1 MEGILIWIVIIVGWA
16 IIKGVFSSGGSG
28 KYQDEQGEDI
38 DALQISVKHEVPDK
52 AYQKERDLNINFKCF
67 IVRASGLV
75 GTTYHSRVKI
85 ILNCYDNTDKNDDEI
100 GLSVVSAHEAYSEN
114 SQYKRIF
121 GREYVMDVS
130 PSTYYPKGS
139 VLFLIPAEFIVPP
152 HSGKRK
158 LKFTINVCDE
168 DTQVAFG
175 GYDDTS
181 KIIYHASDIVDFNY
195 KDIGYMDAV
204 INKDKVED
212 LTIKLAM
219 CMAASDGHLDQK
231 ELNVIKDWAKNL
243 TNLLEEDKQAERK
256 KHFSKFIKETYTSA
270 KAKRISISDL
280 VKEFNKIATKTQKYE
295 AIELLLNISSA
306 DGKLSKEEEVFIN
319 KIAKTTNID
328 LKTFRDMKNKV
339 VANVEKIETLEKPS
353 ETTFGLSYDMT
364 DKEKCRSLTKQ
375 YSKWKGQTT
384 HKDPKRKKRAKEMIK
399 AIADLRKQYNC

>member
-1 MEGILIWIVIIVGWA
+1 MEVILIWIVGVVIWA
-16 IIKGVFSSGGSG
+16 VFKGAFSSGGSG
-28 KYQDEQGEDI
+28 KYQDEAGDDI
-38 DALQISVKHEVPDK
+38 DAFAISVKHQIPDK
-52 AYQKERDLNINFKCF
+52 ALQKERNLNINFKCF
-67 IVRASGLV
+67 IINASGLI
-75 GTTYHSRVKI
+75 GTAYHNKIKI
-85 ILNCYDNTDKNDDEI
+85 ILSCYDNTDKNDDEI
-100 GLSVVSAHEAYSEN
+100 GTTVVTAHEAYAEN
-114 SQYKRIF
+114 SQYKRVF
-121 GREYVMDVS
+121 GKEFVMDVS
-130 PSTYYPKGS
+130 QSTYYPKNTA
-139 VLFLIPAEFIVPP
+139 LFFVPSEFIVPP
-152 HSGKRK
+152 HSGKRR
-158 LKFTINVCDE
+158 LKFVVNICDA
-168 DTQVAFG
+168 DTQVTFG

-181 KIIYHASDIVDFNY
+181 KIIYHASDLVDFSY
-195 KDIGYMDAV
+195 KDVGYLDAV

-280 VKEFNKIATKTQKYE
+280 VKEFNKIASKTQKCE

-353 ETTFGLSYDMT
+353 ETTFGLSDDMT

-399 AIADLRKQYNC
+399 AIADLRKEYNC

>member
-1 MEGILIWIVIIVGWA
+1 MEVILIWIVGVVIWA
-16 IIKGVFSSGGSG
+16 VFKGAFSSGGSG
-28 KYQDEQGEDI
+28 KYQDEAGDDI
-38 DALQISVKHEVPDK
+38 DAFAISVKHQIPDK
-52 AYQKERDLNINFKCF
+52 ALQKERDLNINYKCF
-67 IVRASGLV
+67 IINASGLI
-75 GTTYHSRVKI
+75 GTAYHNKIKI
-85 ILNCYDNTDKNDDEI
+85 ILSCYDNTDKNDDEI
-100 GLSVVSAHEAYSEN
+100 GTTVVTAHEAYSEN

-121 GREYVMDVS
+121 GKEFVMDVS
-130 PSTYYPKGS
+130 QSTYYPKNT
-139 VLFLIPAEFIVPP
+139 VLFFIPSEFIVPP
-152 HSGKRK
+152 HKGKRR
-158 LKFTINVCDE
+158 LKFVVNICDA
-168 DTQVAFG
+168 DTQVTFG

-181 KIIYHASDIVDFNY
+181 KIIYHASDLIDFSY
-195 KDIGYMDAV
+195 KDVGYLDAV

-256 KHFSKFIKETYTSA
+256 KHFSKFIKDTYTSA

-280 VKEFNKIATKTQKYE
+280 VKEFNKIASKTQKYE

-353 ETTFGLSYDMT
+353 ETTFGLSDDMT

-399 AIADLRKQYNC
+399 AIADLRKEYNC